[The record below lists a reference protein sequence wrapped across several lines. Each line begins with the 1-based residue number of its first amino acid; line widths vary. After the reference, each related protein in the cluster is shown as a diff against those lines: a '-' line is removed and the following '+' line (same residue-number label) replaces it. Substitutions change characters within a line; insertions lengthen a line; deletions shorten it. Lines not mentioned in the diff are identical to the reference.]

1 MKKRIRVLHIINELE
16 MGGAPRLVTDIV
28 TRMSKME
35 DLEIGLLTFG
45 IKKDDHL
52 HNLII
57 SNPAISYHELKSRR
71 PFSPVFL
78 RELNAVGKNY
88 DIIHAH
94 LFPSGYIAA
103 LSNFRNK
110 KPVIFTEHSTHNRRR
125 DISLLRPLERMIYS
139 RYSTIAAISPQV
151 AEKLDSWLKSN
162 KLTPKILT
170 INNGV
175 NLSRFAS
182 SPEVSSKDLF
192 GREGRAIIMISRFTG
207 AKDHET
213 LIKSVPLLDDKE
225 MFLALVGDGPT
236 LGACKELAHHYGV
249 SDRCLFLGSRND
261 IPALIH
267 ASWIGVQSSHWEG
280 FGLTAIEIMACGK
293 PIIASNVPG
302 LGNIV
307 EGAGLLFPKG
317 NAEALA
323 RNINLLAKNPEEYK
337 TLVKMGK
344 ARAHEYDIANTVEKY
359 VKLYKENL
367 EGQAKS

>member
-28 TRMSKME
+28 VRMSKME

-45 IKKDDHL
+45 LKKDDHL

-57 SNPAISYHELKSRR
+57 SNPAISYHELRSRR

-78 RELNAVGKNY
+78 RELNAVSKNY

-110 KPVIFTEHSTHNRRR
+110 KPIIFTEHSTHNRRR

-323 RNINLLAKNPEEYK
+323 RNINLLAKSPEEYK

-367 EGQAKS
+367 EGKAKS

>member
-45 IKKDDHL
+45 NKKDNHL
-52 HNLII
+52 HNLIK
-57 SNPAISYHELKSRR
+57 SNHAISYHELKARW

-78 RELNAVGKNY
+78 KKLNGVCKDY
-88 DIIHAH
+88 DVVHAH

-103 LSNFRNK
+103 LSNFNNK

-125 DISLLRPLERMIYS
+125 DIRLLRPLERVIYS
-139 RYSTIAAISPQV
+139 RYSTIAAISAQV

-162 KLTPKILT
+162 KLTPKIRT

-175 NLSRFAS
+175 NLSRFS
-182 SPEVSSKDLF
+182 SYREVSPKEIF
-192 GREGRAIIMISRFTG
+192 GRKGRAIIMISRFTG

-213 LIKSVPLLDDKE
+213 LIKSVPMLDDKE
-225 MFLALVGDGPT
+225 MFLVLVGDGPT
-236 LGACKELAHHYGV
+236 LEASKELAHHYGV
-249 SDRCLFLGSRND
+249 SDRCLFLGTRTD

-267 ASWIGVQSSHWEG
+267 ASWVGVQSSHWEG

-293 PIIASNVPG
+293 PIIASDVPG
-302 LGNIV
+302 LGDIV

-323 RNINLLAKNPEEYK
+323 RNINLLANSADEYNA
-337 TLVKMGK
+337 LVKMGK
-344 ARAHEYDIANTVEKY
+344 ERAHEYDIATTVENY
-359 VKLYKENL
+359 VKLYKESL
-367 EGQAKS
+367 VES